1 MSMWDSEKKTVLEAA
16 QRMSQ
21 RGFVVG
27 TAGNVSMRLNDLDG
41 RQLMVITPTGKHYDS
56 TSVEDMVVV
65 DFKGNVIEGQHTP
78 SVETMMHVEVYKTRK
93 KVNAVIH
100 SHPVFSSAIAVAGL
114 EIPPIVDDQITYL
127 GGGIKVA
134 DYALSGSQDMVQ
146 NVISALGP
154 RNAVLMSNHGALC
167 VGRDMREAF
176 TNLEMLEKTAKIYI
190 SVLSIG
196 KLTALPVEAI
206 EVQRAFFEYMHGEG
220 E

>member
-56 TSVEDMVVV
+56 TSVADMVVV

>member
-1 MSMWDSEKKTVLEAA
+1 MSVWDSEKKVVLEAS

-27 TAGNVSMRLNDLDG
+27 TAGNVSMRLRDIEG
-41 RQLMVITPTGKHYDS
+41 RQLMTITPTGRYYDS
-56 TSVEDMVVV
+56 ISLEDMVVV

-78 SVETMMHVEVYKTRK
+78 SIETMMHIEVYKTRK

-100 SHPVFSSAIAVAGL
+100 SHPVFGSAIAVAGL
-114 EIPPIVDDQITYL
+114 EIPPIIDDQITYL

-134 DYALSGSQDMVQ
+134 DYALSGSQDLVE

-176 TNLEMLEKTAKIYI
+176 TNLEMLEKTARIYI
-190 SVLSIG
+190 TVLGIG
-196 KLTALPVEAI
+196 RLTAMPPEAI
-206 EVQRAFFEYMHGEG
+206 EVQRAFFEYMHGG
-220 E
+220 ND